1 MTIIIDLSKCDVC
14 GACVN
19 ACPAHAITRKGD
31 IVMIDESL
39 CTLCKRC
46 FDVCPS
52 GAISEEKSAEAEKE
66 TLSLVPQKIEV
77 IKDEPIPVSVKQR
90 GSILGEIALRIIPR
104 LLDSLIVLIGQ
115 NKNNLDNPQKKKP
128 INEAFTDHES
138 KKRRRQKR
146 GRSGRR

>member
-19 ACPAHAITRKGD
+19 ACPAYAITYKGD
-31 IVMIDESL
+31 TVVIDESL

-52 GAISEEKSAEAEKE
+52 GAISEEKSAEAVKE
-66 TLSLVPQKIEV
+66 TLSLVPQNIET
-77 IKDEPIPVSVKQR
+77 IKAEPIPVVEKQT
-90 GSILGEIALRIIPR
+90 GSILSEIALIIIPR
-104 LLDSLIVLIGQ
+104 LLDGLINLIGQ
-115 NKNNLDNPQKKKP
+115 NKNNIDNAQKKKP
-128 INEAFTDHES
+128 INEVFTDYES
-138 KKRRRQKR
+138 KRRRHHKR